1 MEGKA
6 IYRWIKSI
14 YPLPRELPPLSAVRT
29 LADIIALK
37 LSHFVVLKAF
47 DLAKS
52 MPLHGITHIQANG
65 QWMPIRA
72 YMRLLAQSLPY
83 KDLVFWLAQ
92 PGRIPFCDL
101 PTLQIER
108 VCRGGHSI
116 VPPFVKIPSPIQNS
130 HAANH
135 FTFPTLDI
143 STDAASISKELHRLV
158 QTRDRHSTLHFHI
171 HDGGDLTVV
180 HLLLR
185 CLCGTKEPWMK
196 RSVLYDSQRYH
207 EDNAT
212 HKRTLQPIEYDPW
225 TPWDS
230 ASRDYPL
237 FQTLFHE
244 KEYRSYTEKYA
255 GNIILYVNLKC
266 ASAAWYLITYLIYAF
281 ATHIVR
287 ESATVY
293 GIPIKIGRIKG
304 NRLHIHGY
312 SSTTSGD
319 QLGDQADTLKQ
330 FTLSGKEFTIKAPT
344 QAFTHNSVKRI
355 DFNRF
360 WMPTERTPS

>member
-1 MEGKA
+1 MAEEAKA

-37 LSHFVVLKAF
+37 LSHFVVLKSF
-47 DLAKS
+47 DLTKS
-52 MPLHGITHIQANG
+52 ILLRGITHVQANG
-65 QWMPIRA
+65 QWMPIRT
-72 YMRLLAQSLPY
+72 YVRLLAQSLPY
-83 KDLVFWLAQ
+83 KDLVFWLAY
-92 PGRIPFCDL
+92 PDRIPVCHL
-101 PTLQIER
+101 PTLRIER
-108 VCRGGHSI
+108 VIPITPSFI
-116 VPPFVKIPSPIQNS
+116 KLPSPIKDA
-130 HAANH
+130 HGANH

-143 STDAASISKELHRLV
+143 STHAATISKELHRLIR
-158 QTRDRHSTLHFHI
+158 TRDQHSTLHFHI
-171 HDGGDLTVV
+171 HEGGDLTVV

-185 CLCGTKEPWMK
+185 CLCGIKEPWMK

-212 HKRTLQPIEYDPW
+212 HKRTLLPIEYDPW

-244 KEYRSYTEKYA
+244 KEYRPYTEKYTGA
-255 GNIILYVNLKC
+255 IILYVNLKS

-281 ATHIVR
+281 ATHITR
-287 ESATVY
+287 ESTTVY

-304 NRLHIHGY
+304 NKLHIHGY

-344 QAFTHNSVKRI
+344 QAFTESSVKKI

-360 WMPTERTPS
+360 WLPTERA

>member
-29 LADIIALK
+29 LDDIIALK

-47 DLAKS
+47 DLATS

-116 VPPFVKIPSPIQNS
+116 IPPFVKIPSPIQNS
-130 HAANH
+130 HASNH

-171 HDGGDLTVV
+171 HEGGDLTVV

-244 KEYRSYTEKYA
+244 KEYRSYTEKYTGA
-255 GNIILYVNLKC
+255 IILYVNLKS

-304 NRLHIHGY
+304 NRLRIHGY

-344 QAFTHNSVKRI
+344 QAFTYNSVKKI

-360 WMPTERTPS
+360 WLPTERT